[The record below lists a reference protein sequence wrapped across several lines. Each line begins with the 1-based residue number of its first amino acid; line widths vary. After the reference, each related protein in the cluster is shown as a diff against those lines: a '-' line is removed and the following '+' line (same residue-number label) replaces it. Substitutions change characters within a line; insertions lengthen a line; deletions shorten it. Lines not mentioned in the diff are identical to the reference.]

1 MPIRQPQRPRPSWPR
16 RWPPGEAAASSAS
29 GASFRPPAPPRH
41 TDGRRPAPF
50 AAGSSWTPRPRSGDH
65 RVRGTAFSQ
74 RQGALHVNINR
85 ARIKLAA
92 LAIAGTAVASA
103 TTIPAAAGPAPA
115 SDARILIHYDITA
128 GQRPENIT
136 EVPGGDL
143 YTTLSQAAEVERVTP
158 QGHQSIVVS
167 LPKPPDGGVNTP
179 AL

>member
-29 GASFRPPAPPRH
+29 GASFRPPGTPRH

-50 AAGSSWTPRPRSGDH
+50 AAGSSWTPRTRSGDH

-92 LAIAGTAVASA
+92 LAIAGTAVASTA
-103 TTIPAAAGPAPA
+103 TIPAAPAPTPA

-128 GQRPENIT
+128 GQRPR
-136 EVPGGDL
+136 D
-143 YTTLSQAAEVERVTP
+143 
-158 QGHQSIVVS
+158 
-167 LPKPPDGGVNTP
+167 NTP
-179 AL
+179 GPRGGFFNTPPPAGAPPPVPPHPPPPTPPPPP